1 MSHALS
7 RRQAVVL
14 GLVVVLAVAFTG
26 GGLARIAARQGL
38 WADTVEL
45 TVGLSEPH
53 DVGPG
58 TPVRVRG
65 VDAGQVV
72 AVEYPERDGPDAAVT
87 VRMRVDAKFAGRLF
101 ADASARVHPTG
112 LLGGKVIAV
121 SPGTPAAGPLAGGKL
136 HAAETQDVNQA
147 VARLG
152 AAADK
157 IGAAADETAQLVQEA
172 RTGNGTLG
180 KLIRDDDL
188 YRDVKGLAADSRE
201 FVQRANGAVGK
212 VEGQVANVEGFV
224 KDGRETINSTKQ
236 TVDSVNQSWV
246 GRQMGADVTPVLV
259 RPTCRREARSFHA
272 VHLFEPG
279 TAVLTDEGRE
289 HLTNI
294 ANWVKEPVHDKAELV
309 AVAQM
314 DATDKGQ
321 TSASAAELTRKQT
334 EAVVEFLKAHGAHK
348 TGLISRR
355 KMTAVGLGFGP
366 SPVVERDPIPAT
378 YVQVVLFTPTSS

>member
-1 MSHALS
+1 MSHSLS
-7 RRQAVVL
+7 RRQAAAL
-14 GLVVVLAVAFTG
+14 GLAVVLALGLTG
-26 GGLARIAARQGL
+26 FGLARVAARQGL

-45 TVGLSEPH
+45 TVGLPEAH

-72 AVEYPERDGPDAAVT
+72 AVEYPDADGPDAAVT
-87 VRMRVDAKFAGRLF
+87 VRMKVDAKFAGRLY

-121 SPGTPAAGPLAGGKL
+121 SPGSPASGPLAGGRLK
-136 HAAETQDVNQA
+136 AAEMQGVDQA

-157 IGAAADETAQLVQEA
+157 IGDAADETRQLVHDA

-180 KLIRDDDL
+180 KLIRDDELYADL
-188 YRDVKGLAADSRE
+188 RGAAKDSRE

-212 VEGQVANVEGFV
+212 VEGQVASVEGFV
-224 KDGRETINSTKQ
+224 KDGRETINSTRQ
-236 TVDSVNQSWV
+236 TVDAVNQSWV
-246 GRQMGADVTPVLV
+246 GRQIGADFTPVLV
-259 RPTCRREARSFHA
+259 RPTCRREARTFHPP
-272 VHLFEPG
+272 HLFEPG
-279 TAVLTDEGRE
+279 TALLTDEGRE

-294 ANWVKEPVHDKAELV
+294 AIWVKDSAHDKADLV
-309 AVAQM
+309 AVAHA
-314 DATDKGQ
+314 DPNDKTQ
-321 TSASAAELTRKQT
+321 TSASAAELTRKQA
-334 EAVVEFLKAHGAHK
+334 EAVVEFLKAQGAHK
-348 TGLISRR
+348 TGLVSRR

-366 SPVVERDPIPAT
+366 SPVVEREPAPPM
-378 YVQVVLFTPTSS
+378 YVQVVLFTPAS

>member
-1 MSHALS
+1 MSQSLS
-7 RRQAVVL
+7 RRQAVAL
-14 GLVVVLAVAFTG
+14 GLVVVLALGLTG
-26 GGLARIAARQGL
+26 FGLARVAARQGL

-45 TVGLSEPH
+45 TVGLPESH

-72 AVEYPERDGPDAAVT
+72 AVEYPDADGPDAAVT
-87 VRMRVDAKFAGRLF
+87 LRMKVDAKFAGRLY

-121 SPGTPAAGPLAGGKL
+121 SPGTPASGPLAGGRLK
-136 HAAETQDVNQA
+136 AAETQDVGAA
-147 VARLG
+147 VAKLG
-152 AAADK
+152 AAAEK
-157 IGAAADETAQLVQEA
+157 IGDAAEETKQLVHDA

-188 YRDVKGLAADSRE
+188 YRDVKGLATDSRE

-224 KDGRETINSTKQ
+224 KDGRDTINSTKQ
-236 TVDSVNQSWV
+236 TVDAVNQSWV
-246 GRQMGADVTPVLV
+246 GRQIGADLTPVLV
-259 RPTCRREARSFHA
+259 RPTCRREARAFHA
-272 VHLFEPG
+272 AHLFEPG
-279 TAVLTDEGRE
+279 TALLTDEGRE

-294 ANWVKEPVHDKAELV
+294 ANWVKESAHDRAELV
-309 AVAQM
+309 AVAQV
-314 DATDKGQ
+314 DPNDKTQ

-348 TGLISRR
+348 TGLVSRR

-366 SPVVERDPIPAT
+366 SPVVERELPPT
-378 YVQVVLFTPTSS
+378 YVQVVLFTPAS